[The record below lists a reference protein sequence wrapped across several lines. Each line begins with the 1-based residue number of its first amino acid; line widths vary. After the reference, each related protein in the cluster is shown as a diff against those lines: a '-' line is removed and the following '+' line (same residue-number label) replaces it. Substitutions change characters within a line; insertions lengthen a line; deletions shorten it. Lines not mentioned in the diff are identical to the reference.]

1 MAKRR
6 LLHLDLGN
14 LVVSHEQC
22 FLAEGVHEDHPS
34 VSIVAIGWGA
44 GL

>member
-1 MAKRR
+1 MQR
-6 LLHLDLGN
+6 LLHLDLRN
-14 LVVSHEQC
+14 LIGSHEQC
-22 FLAEGVHEDHPS
+22 FLAEGVHKDHPS